1 MSEDASP
8 EAAHEGHVVI
18 GDIRTLDAPSEIGV
32 LTLKFVHYPGAQQL
46 ILWLPQSGYH
56 GYGDVTVTHN
66 GAVIERAPV
75 RSRLNGSVQ
84 ILWDTL
90 PWAPGSYLIVI
101 THDDGWRH
109 EAALQKLEPGVAP
122 PEPEPPTPEPVSG
135 DPIVY
140 RDGFGKVIPDLD
152 LEMRAGL
159 QDKIA
164 RAFGRR
170 IEFEGTFRGGSVVYV
185 DGDRRIS
192 FDNEMCGGDMKCTIY
207 IPTLKH
213 WESATGT
220 PLSAR
225 DEIIAF
231 VASTVQREQAS
242 SWRYEITDTSID
254 FY

>member
-1 MSEDASP
+1 MPTDA
-8 EAAHEGHVVI
+8 AAVHEGHIVI
-18 GDIRTLDAPSEIGV
+18 GDIHTLDAPPEIGV
-32 LTLKFVHYPGAQQL
+32 LTLRFVHYPGAQQL

-152 LEMRAGL
+152 LEIR
-159 QDKIA
+159 A
-164 RAFGRR
+164 RAQVKLERTFGRR
-170 IEFEGTFRGGSVVYV
+170 IEYEGTARAGTVIYIDPVH
-185 DGDRRIS
+185 RIV
-192 FDNEMCGGDMKCTIY
+192 FENELCGGELHATIY
-207 IPTLKH
+207 IPTIAH
-213 WESATGT
+213 WEDATGA
-220 PLSAR
+220 PLSLR
-225 DEIIAF
+225 EEIVAF
-231 VASTVQREQAS
+231 VAERVHQEQAS
-242 SWRYEITDTSID
+242 TWRYRITPTAID
-254 FY
+254 VY